1 MKTDHYLVFLFV
13 HADLKNVRFQLKRT
27 NEKPKRV
34 QHYKLMEITA
44 TFNRAS

>member
-13 HADLKNVRFQLKRT
+13 HADLKNVKRT